1 MNNIK
6 NTDLNSESLKKLK
19 ENDCIYIL
27 GQEGLE
33 GVLLSPKEYMRL
45 VGVEEDLKEV
55 LTKIAL
61 SD

>member
-6 NTDLNSESLKKLK
+6 NTDLNTESLKKLK